1 MTERREVEDELRLS
15 AVREAVEAGIADIA
29 AGRFR
34 VFDSA
39 VALREGL
46 SAIAAE
52 VLDREARSSG

>member
-1 MTERREVEDELRLS
+1 MTERREVEDEFRLN
-15 AVREAVEAGIADIA
+15 AMREAAEAGIADIA

-39 VALREGL
+39 EALRDGL
-46 SAIAAE
+46 SAVAAE

>member
-1 MTERREVEDELRLS
+1 MTERREVEDEFRLN
-15 AVREAVEAGIADIA
+15 AMREAAEAGIADIA

-39 VALREGL
+39 EALGDGL
-46 SAIAAE
+46 SAVAAE

>member
-15 AVREAVEAGIADIA
+15 AVREAAEAGIADIA